1 MNYSRQI
8 KEELTRDFHFLRS
21 NISNDILEHRQIQ
34 EPKNLPQPSK
44 ISSKSKIESLKNS
57 LDLEAKQ
64 RKVEEYKKRAIES
77 KFIMRQDVEE
87 KESVSPQSSPYSLQ
101 ASSNRVKNKSIRTDF
116 PKSLI
121 SEFSF
126 FDSPTG
132 KDKTTDF
139 IRLTDDGI
147 GRDEAFDVIERL
159 SKRVR

>member
-8 KEELTRDFHFLRS
+8 NEELTKDFHFLRS
-21 NISNDILEHRQIQ
+21 STSDNIFEPKPKQ
-34 EPKNLPQPSK
+34 EPKILPQPSK
-44 ISSKSKIESLKNS
+44 ISSKSKIETLKSSLN
-57 LDLEAKQ
+57 LEAQQK
-64 RKVEEYKKRAIES
+64 KVEEYKKRAIES
-77 KFIMRQDVEE
+77 KFIMRQDAEA
-87 KESVSPQSSPYSLQ
+87 KESISPQSCPYSSKIPSIQ
-101 ASSNRVKNKSIRTDF
+101 VKNKSIRTDF
-116 PKSLI
+116 PQSLI

-132 KDKTTDF
+132 KDNIIDF